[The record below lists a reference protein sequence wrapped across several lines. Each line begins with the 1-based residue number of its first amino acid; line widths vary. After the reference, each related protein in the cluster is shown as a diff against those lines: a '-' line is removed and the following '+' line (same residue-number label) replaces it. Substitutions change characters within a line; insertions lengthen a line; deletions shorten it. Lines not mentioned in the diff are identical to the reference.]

1 MKNKNNPSK
10 AYSLKWIK
18 NNCYVYVWRY
28 IKKANRN
35 DDKKRFEWIY
45 IGSVNGKGGE
55 FIRTLSLEE
64 RLSIKKEIIFERH
77 KRKLL
82 ERKIEEISYNAPY
95 KDSLKEI
102 MTIDNQELA
111 KKSERELKKMV
122 KKEAQLIVDDF
133 FDIYTPETF
142 YEFLKEN
149 GNPNRLYM

>member
-1 MKNKNNPSK
+1 M
-10 AYSLKWIK
+10 
-18 NNCYVYVWRY
+18 
-28 IKKANRN
+28 
-35 DDKKRFEWIY
+35 
-45 IGSVNGKGGE
+45 
-55 FIRTLSLEE
+55 
-64 RLSIKKEIIFERH
+64 SIKKEIFFERH

-82 ERKIEEISYNAPY
+82 ERKIEEISYNTSY
-95 KDSLKEI
+95 KDSFKEI